1 MANPLLRYKCGAKS
15 NLFHTYLSCNKFL
28 LIFAFIWSNAI
39 FTSCAQKHT
48 DDESRKS
55 KEQEPI
61 LQQRNK
67 MDTATFGAG
76 CFWCVEAQF
85 QLLNGVSSVTSG
97 FTGGTIKNPS
107 YKEVCTGTTGHAEV
121 CQIVYDPTK
130 ISYDELLAA
139 FWQTHDPTQLNRQG
153 NDVGTQYRSV
163 IYYHNKEQ
171 QTLAEKYKKELN
183 ESGAWAQPIVTE
195 ISPAT
200 TFYKAEDYHQN
211 YFNANGNESY
221 CQYVIQP
228 KVEKFKKVF
237 KAKMKI
243 H

>member
-1 MANPLLRYKCGAKS
+1 MKK
-15 NLFHTYLSCNKFL
+15 LFLILGIVSASHT
-28 LIFAFIWSNAI
+28 
-39 FTSCAQKHT
+39 FTSCAQKRSDYT
-48 DDESRKS
+48 ENKAKSQESLIK
-55 KEQEPI
+55 
-61 LQQRNK
+61 NTNN

-85 QLLNGVSSVTSG
+85 QLLDGVVSVQSG
-97 FTGGTIKNPS
+97 FSGGTVKNPA
-107 YKEVCTGTTGHAEV
+107 YKEVCNGTTGHAEV
-121 CQIVYDPTK
+121 CQIIYDDTK
-130 ISYDELLAA
+130 ITYDELLAA

-163 IYYHNKEQ
+163 IFYHNPKQKE
-171 QTLAEKYKKELN
+171 LAEKYKKELSA
-183 ESGAWAQPIVTE
+183 SGAWDKSVVTE

-200 TFYKAEDYHQN
+200 IFYKAEDYHQD
-211 YFNANGNESY
+211 YFSGNGNQPY

-237 KAKMKI
+237 KDKLK